1 MRNLLA
7 VSSIAWA
14 ATLTP
19 FGAQAQFSASDS
31 TLGAHSL
38 VTDSVSGLTWLNLDV
53 TVGQT
58 FNSVAHDLSV
68 DPQFADFRIATRS
81 EVVGLFYDA
90 GFCVGAVS
98 CGITDPARLSAGA
111 SFAGAFN
118 GITHANGSES
128 FLGYLGGSAH
138 PIDPA
143 HDVYSLYRA
152 GTGYD
157 PSSPTVSTAFDDYTS
172 PVSSQSAPDTGT
184 WLVAKTVVSPV
195 PEPSAWALMLAGIAA
210 VALVFKRRTRSRDA

>member
-7 VSSIAWA
+7 AACVASA
-14 ATLTP
+14 ATLIP

-31 TLGAHSL
+31 ALGAHSL

-53 TVGQT
+53 TLGQT
-58 FNSVAHDLSV
+58 FNSVTHDLSV

-90 GFCVGAVS
+90 GFCVGGVS
-98 CGITDPARLSAGA
+98 CGFTDPARLAAGA

-118 GITHANGSES
+118 GVTNANGSET
-128 FLGYLGGSAH
+128 FLGYLGDSAY

-143 HDVYSLYRA
+143 HDVYGLWRA

-157 PSSPTVSTAFDDYTS
+157 PSSPTVSRAFDDYTS
-172 PVSSQSAPDTGT
+172 PVSSESAPGTGT

-195 PEPSAWALMLAGIAA
+195 PEPSTWALMLAGLAA
-210 VALVFKRRTRSRDA
+210 VALVIKRRALSRSA

>member
-1 MRNLLA
+1 MRNFLA
-7 VSSIAWA
+7 ASCVAWA
-14 ATLTP
+14 ATFTP
-19 FGAQAQFSASDS
+19 LVAQAQFSASDS
-31 TLGAHSL
+31 ALGANSL

-53 TVGQT
+53 TMGQT
-58 FNSVAHDLSV
+58 FNSVSHDLSF

-98 CGITDPARLSAGA
+98 CGFTDPDRLAAGA

-118 GITHANGSES
+118 GVTHANGSES
-128 FLGYLGGSAH
+128 FLGYLGDSAY

-143 HDVYSLYRA
+143 NNVYGLWRA
-152 GTGYD
+152 GVGYD
-157 PSSPTVSTAFDDYTS
+157 PSSPTVSRAFDDYTS

-195 PEPSAWALMLAGIAA
+195 PEPSTWALMLAGIAA
-210 VALVFKRRTRSRDA
+210 VALVFKRRIRSRSD